1 MDDEGEIDK
10 MDEMDEMLDLD
21 EMDEMDEA
29 EGRGETD
36 EGTSIIPAST
46 SIKTSSDEFMR
57 Y

>member
-1 MDDEGEIDK
+1 MDNKGEIDK

-21 EMDEMDEA
+21 EMDEMG
-29 EGRGETD
+29 GRGETD

-46 SIKTSSDEFMR
+46 SIRASSDEFMR